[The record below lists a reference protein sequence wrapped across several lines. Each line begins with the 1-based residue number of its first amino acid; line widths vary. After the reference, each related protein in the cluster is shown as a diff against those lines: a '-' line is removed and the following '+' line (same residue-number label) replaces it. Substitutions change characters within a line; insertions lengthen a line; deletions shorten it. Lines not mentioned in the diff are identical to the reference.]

1 MSLIKPH
8 GIILLGAN
16 GSGKST
22 LGRELGRILDIAYFD
37 VEEYY
42 FYKTGIPYTA
52 MRPENERREM
62 LLSDMRK
69 SGTYVV
75 SGDVSDWGGQ
85 FLTMFDLAVFLT
97 APKDIRMQRIEN
109 REYARWGD
117 RVCEGGDMYKFQLEF
132 KKFAASRDISLIEQ
146 RVSMYKCPAL
156 HIDSTE
162 DLLANATKIAQ
173 QYLKSTED
181 YHSG

>member
-22 LGRELGRILDIAYFD
+22 LGRELGRILDIAHFD

-42 FYKTGIPYTA
+42 FYKTGIPYSA

-69 SGTYVV
+69 SGAYVV
-75 SGDVSDWGGQ
+75 SGDVSNWASE

-109 REYARWGD
+109 REYTRWGG
-117 RVCEGGDMYKFQLEF
+117 RVREGGDIYKSQLEF

-146 RVSMYKCPAL
+146 RVSIYKCSAL

-162 DLLANATKIAQ
+162 GLLANASKIAE
-173 QYLKSTED
+173 QYLKSPEGN
-181 YHSG
+181 YNG